1 MKSSKIYQLHKSSET
16 SVIWVCL
23 KHYKNMQKGLEIV
36 SKKKKKRIEKEYPG
50 GFLTVE
56 YNKTEFGKYYT
67 EI

>member
-1 MKSSKIYQLHKSSET
+1 
-16 SVIWVCL
+16 
-23 KHYKNMQKGLEIV
+23 MQKGLEIV